1 MANKKVVSVLST
13 AAIGTLIASAV
24 GTTALAK
31 VDGLVVKNAE
41 GTYLNYDLTELQE
54 SAVENYLGNEE
65 GAVLYKSFDAARANL
80 VSYHDDKTGFI
91 DANAIAEAAKDAILN
106 GEEFDVNKFTE
117 ASKETALPGTVYQAV
132 VKDGVVVKG
141 EEVKPNGDNDEDEDL
156 KVVSVESINAAQVKV
171 TFNRALTEDEKD
183 EAEDLANYTLENKKG
198 NEIEDVFADVE
209 VKEGSKEAI
218 LTVDY
223 SKVGD
228 NDDDL
233 FENQYSYT
241 LIIDENVTGKEVT
254 KEFKVSDFDIP
265 EVTSVEVVGIRTI
278 KVKVS
283 EPIVAPNDDK
293 SELYAKMEDAF
304 EINDGDYSIDKVVPI
319 DNGREFNIILLSDL
333 EDGEDITVDVK
344 SKAEDYAGYSLKK
357 ASFNTKVDVNKEAL
371 EIVGYEKAK
380 EREITLVFNKDIRFA
395 DYEDDY
401 DIAEGDNVDSKF
413 FDNFYH
419 TTSKNKAERVKIDG
433 NKLTLYFSSDNQL
446 PETAYVYVDADVLED
461 LWNKENDD
469 LFIKVTI
476 NKDNVKPEIKKV
488 EQADDSNRII
498 EITFSEELDKD
509 TAEDKD
515 NYTIKDKDGKE
526 VRISGK
532 PVLDDKEKKVTITLS
547 KDLEDGEEY
556 SVTVEDVEDKA
567 GNKIAKVTKKFT
579 AKNTEAVKESD
590 VKAKYYDASKSSQ
603 KIVVDFDT
611 KMLADGSR
619 YAINNLD
626 NYDLTIVKGGK
637 TYKIN
642 LSDYDGASI
651 KAVNNGTKAEIK
663 LPGNNADD
671 DDRFNFEDADLDAEN
686 KPLIKLRINKVEDA
700 NGNKTDIMNVDV
712 HNGSESGSIEID
724 GDVEAVD
731 RETIKVVF
739 DDEITLDKGDISLV
753 YDGGTLTPSSTKVEK
768 ANGKTTVTYKLKES
782 EQLDYSGEYEGNQ
795 VYLVVNSKA
804 KSKNSYGDTLK
815 ADRKKVKDKIAPEL
829 AKIDNNVVVKNT
841 KIDDRDD
848 YDDAVRVVKYNAST
862 NTATIELIF
871 EENIQKAVTESMFE
885 TDDSDVDVVYA
896 SAEDNILTLELQAD
910 SADYKEAKDF
920 LGLRINSKGNNI
932 FDKAGNGAPVDTEI
946 QFVPVALRGTEA
958 VKDKVVDLAK
968 GNITATANDQE
979 RTITAKVVSGKEE
992 VLLKDIVSLKDLI
1005 NVGGLEVYKVKIG
1018 NNDYTTENNTLAD
1031 IKEALATYALGD
1043 PNAGATDFDKINLSN
1058 LQGKKVSI
1066 TYVNGDGDGDGDE
1079 YITYTLTVA
1088 KADQTGQKAQ

>member
-283 EPIVAPNDDK
+283 EPIVAPSDDYKNDPDESK
-293 SELYAKMEDAF
+293 LYAKMEDAF

-579 AKNTEAVKESD
+579 AKNTEAVD
-590 VKAKYYDASKSSQ
+590 NITAKYYDAGRPSQ
-603 KIVVDFDT
+603 KIVVDFDGT

-619 YAINNLD
+619 YAINNLE
-626 NYDLTIVKGGK
+626 NYDLTIGSK
-637 TYKIN
+637 TIN

-671 DDRFNFEDADLDAEN
+671 DDRFDFTGKTLS
-686 KPLIKLRINKVEDA
+686 LRINKVEDA

-815 ADRKKVKDKIAPEL
+815 ADTKEVKDKIAPEL

-871 EENIQKAVTESMFE
+871 EENIQNAVTKSMFE

-946 QFVPVALRGTEA
+946 QFVPVALRGKEA

-968 GNITATANDQE
+968 GNITATAGDNN
-979 RTITAKVVSGKEE
+979 TITATVKDGKEN

-1005 NVGGLEVYKVKIG
+1005 NVGGMEVANVTING
-1018 NNDYTTENNTLAD
+1018 TSYTTDSTLGQ
-1031 IKEALATYALGD
+1031 IEEALAKYVEVSSF
-1043 PNAGATDFDKINLSN
+1043 NEIKLSD
-1058 LQGKKVSI
+1058 LQGKEVSI
-1066 TYVNGDGDGDGDE
+1066 TYVNGDGT
-1079 YITYTLTVA
+1079 ITYTLAVA
-1088 KADQTGQKAQ
+1088 PAAQQ

>member
-283 EPIVAPNDDK
+283 EPIVAPSDDYKNDPDESK
-293 SELYAKMEDAF
+293 LYAKMEDAF

-357 ASFNTKVDVNKEAL
+357 ASFNTKVNVNKEAL

-380 EREITLVFNKDIRFA
+380 EREITLIFNKDIRFA

-590 VKAKYYDASKSSQ
+590 VKAKYYDAGSSSQ
-603 KIVVDFDT
+603 KIVVDFDGN

-619 YAINNLD
+619 YAINNLE
-626 NYDLTIVKGGK
+626 NYDLTIGSK
-637 TYKIN
+637 TIN

-651 KAVNNGTKAEIK
+651 KAINNGTKAEIK

-671 DDRFNFEDADLDAEN
+671 DDRFDFTGKTLS
-686 KPLIKLRINKVEDA
+686 LRINKVEDA

-712 HNGSESGSIEID
+712 LNGSESGSIKID
-724 GDVEAVD
+724 GDVKAVD

-768 ANGKTTVTYKLKES
+768 ADGKTTVTYKLKES
-782 EQLDYSGEYEGNQ
+782 EQLDYSGKYNGKQ
-795 VYLVVNSKA
+795 VYLEVKSGA
-804 KSKNSYGDTLK
+804 KSKNSYGDTLEAATK
-815 ADRKKVKDKIAPEL
+815 EVKDKIAPEL
-829 AKIDNNVVVKNT
+829 TKFKDNSDILISPS
-841 KIDDRDD
+841 IDDRDD
-848 YDDAVRVVKYNAST
+848 YDDAVKVVSYNYDDKG
-862 NTATIELIF
+862 TATVEDDVVTAVVELIF
-871 EENIQKAVTESMFE
+871 EENIQGSVTKSMFE
-885 TDDSDVDVVYA
+885 TDDSDVKVDEA
-896 SAEDNILTLELQAD
+896 SVDGNVLKLKLKITDDKTVQDYDDAE
-910 SADYKEAKDF
+910 DF
-920 LGLRINSKGNNI
+920 LGLGINSKGNNI
-932 FDKAGNGAPVDTEI
+932 FDEEGNGAPVDTEI
-946 QFVPVALRGTEA
+946 QFVPVALRGKEA

-968 GNITATANDQE
+968 GNITATAGDNN
-979 RTITAKVVSGKEE
+979 TITATVKDGKEN

-1005 NVGGLEVYKVKIG
+1005 NVGGMEVANVTING
-1018 NNDYTTENNTLAD
+1018 TSYTTDSTLGQ
-1031 IKEALATYALGD
+1031 IETALANYVEVSSF
-1043 PNAGATDFDKINLSN
+1043 NEIKLSD
-1058 LQGKKVSI
+1058 LQGKEVSI
-1066 TYVNGDGDGDGDE
+1066 TYVNGDGNGN
-1079 YITYTLTVA
+1079 ITYTLKVA
-1088 KADQTGQKAQ
+1088 PAAQQ